1 MQISRPSPR
10 ICQSCTSELFFL
22 FKNGFSSTAKFYI
35 WETANHLKIRSAS
48 FNGPS
53 WSSFRLKKNGTAR
66 PERLAVR
73 FSSRLQTRHFTV
85 GRSAQIE
92 NGRTDTS
99 QAIDSKSYTQMEATA
114 RRARQTFAENL
125 PLDFLTPDEYKIYER
140 LYGPPTGETRSEDI
154 SLLQDFNEGGEENSV
169 EDEMPKNSLWVE
181 DNQGNLKE
189 VSYDEK
195 ALEEV
200 THEWTDNERPI
211 FGRMENTKYST
222 GLWDTAAEERDY
234 SAEAAAEKGEIEPI
248 TASDEV
254 EAMGGDESLE
264 MEEVLVD
271 PNEADFKARLTLYKD
286 MARAKRAAEL
296 LNPKIQELH
305 TIEEDTMIDEGE
317 VGPDEEQEYDED
329 FEGLESADDLYENG
343 DTVRSHPFTS
353 AGRFS
358 TSPTTLQIPK
368 KTVVDPITSLLA
380 DASNKHL
387 KEVAEKVFGGPH
399 LPNSTATPSSVP
411 HLQQQPIALEAANF
425 RMGEMEANAYLTAN
439 IPGIYAVAMSALVE
453 VRKRVGPGWV
463 RGLLEKEGGPLILDA
478 GGGGAG
484 VLAWQEI
491 LRTESMLLHPD
502 GEPDAPSVV
511 LGKSTV
517 VIGSP
522 ALRHRASRL
531 LENTTFLPRLPDY
544 NPSLNHPSQENPT
557 ASPRKRYDIIIAPH
571 MLWTLKQDYLRKNQ
585 VQNLWSLL
593 NPNGGILIIIEK
605 GVPRGFELVAGARET
620 LLKHHIA
627 SSESLTAENR
637 IEEPFEGRHRDK
649 EPGMILAPCTNHF
662 KCPLYLTPGPT
673 KGRKDFCRFSQ
684 RFTRPHFLQRVLG
697 AKQRNHEDIRFSYVA
712 VQRGVDQRQSL
723 GILQG
728 PAATA
733 AAFEGYEETGQI
745 DGENSKEITQE
756 PEPMVSNFHPLSLPR
771 ALMPPLKRRGH
782 VVLDFCTPSGQLE
795 RWTVPKSFGKQAYRD
810 ARKSRWGDLWA
821 LGAKTRVPRNAR
833 LGVKSQEPKGKRS
846 RQLDRDEEE
855 DEEEDQGLR
864 QVPGEKNKFGRRTR
878 NKRKPKR
885 PLKLTENSF

>member
-1 MQISRPSPR
+1 
-10 ICQSCTSELFFL
+10 
-22 FKNGFSSTAKFYI
+22 
-35 WETANHLKIRSAS
+35 
-48 FNGPS
+48 
-53 WSSFRLKKNGTAR
+53 
-66 PERLAVR
+66 
-73 FSSRLQTRHFTV
+73 
-85 GRSAQIE
+85 
-92 NGRTDTS
+92 
-99 QAIDSKSYTQMEATA
+99 MEATA
-114 RRARQTFAENL
+114 RRARQTFAETL
-125 PLDFLTPDEYKIYER
+125 PRNFLTPDEYKIYER
-140 LYGPPTGETRSEDI
+140 LYGPPTGETRPEDI
-154 SLLQDFNEGGEENSV
+154 SLLQDFNESGEENPI
-169 EDEMPKNSLWVE
+169 EDEIPKNSLWVE
-181 DNQGNLKE
+181 NTQGNLKE

-200 THEWTDNERPI
+200 THEWTDNERQ
-211 FGRMENTKYST
+211 FSGRTENSKYST
-222 GLWDTAAEERDY
+222 GFGDTATEEMDF
-234 SAEAAAEKGEIEPI
+234 SVEAAAENGEIESI

-264 MEEVLVD
+264 MEEVVVD
-271 PNEADFKARLTLYKD
+271 ANEADFKARLTLYKD

-317 VGPDEEQEYDED
+317 EGPDEEQEYDED
-329 FEGLESADDLYENG
+329 FEGLEDADDLHENG

-399 LPNSTATPSSVP
+399 LPNSTATPTSVP

-453 VRKRVGPGWV
+453 VRKRVGPEWV

-502 GEPDAPSVV
+502 REPGAPSVV

-531 LENTTFLPRLPDY
+531 LENTIFLPRLPDY

-571 MLWTLKQDYLRKNQ
+571 MLWTLKQDYMRKNQ

-627 SSESLTAENR
+627 ASESLTAENR

-649 EPGMILAPCTNHF
+649 EPGMIIAPCTNHF

-733 AAFEGYEETGQI
+733 AAFEGYEETWQT
-745 DGENSKEITQE
+745 DGENSEEITPE
-756 PEPMVSNFHPLSLPR
+756 PESMPSNFHPLSLPR

-782 VVLDFCTPSGQLE
+782 VVLDLCTPSGQLE

-846 RQLDRDEEE
+846 RQLDRDGEE
-855 DEEEDQGLR
+855 DEEEDKGLR

-885 PLKLTENSF
+885 PLKLTEDSF